1 MVKSG
6 IIVSVHL
13 RVTDGAGGPPGH
25 QVFTGPVIQ
34 VGRGP
39 GNNLQFQDS
48 RVSSVHGRIVIEG
61 DLVRYQDLGS
71 TNGSAV
77 VRRDKR
83 TAVLKGTGPGMKL
96 MRADQI
102 LLGDAER
109 PSSIHLEKIEI
120 HTGAQAAT
128 PTATVVAQRAL
139 GVVGIVAGLPEGE
152 TLARLL
158 ELLADLRTESDTG
171 SQTRKVLDFLIAAVP
186 GTSSAECFMQNTTGS
201 FAAVLTLGPDGTTPV
216 ATPPAS
222 TLIRRLQET
231 RETVLIH
238 DTRGTPDSSDSIRTL
253 PSRSVLLAP
262 LICDE
267 KLVGAIQVGSKLGG
281 VFTDR
286 ELDLVAVLAQQLSA
300 VLSGAR
306 LIERLTEAEARLQE
320 ECEYLK
326 ERLGHRPALE
336 EMVGSSP
343 GIEAVR
349 RQILAAAPARTTIL
363 IQGETGVGK
372 ELVARAVHEQSPRKN
387 ATFAVVNCSAL
398 APGLLE
404 SELFG
409 HKQGAFTGAH
419 RDRKGL
425 FEVAHQG
432 TLFLDEIGDLPRAL
446 QPKLLRCLEQGTILP
461 VGSTKTKQV
470 NVRVVAASNRNLEE
484 EVRAGR
490 FRQDLLF
497 RLNVFTLQVPPLRE
511 RRRDILGIAKIFLDR
526 FSAEHNRKFPGF
538 TPEAIAALEGYEWP
552 GNIRE
557 LRNEI
562 ERATLLTPKNIPVDR
577 SHFSERLGGG
587 QDLVGPVEG
596 TLKEVMS
603 RLETVVIQAALKRHD
618 GNRTQ
623 CAKSLGISRQAL
635 ITKIARYGL

>member
-1 MVKSG
+1 MVESG
-6 IIVSVHL
+6 FAISIRL
-13 RVTDGAGGPPGH
+13 LVTDGAGGPPSK
-25 QVFTGPVIQ
+25 QVFAGPVVQ

-39 GNNLQFQDS
+39 GNNLQFEDT
-48 RVSSVHGRIVIEG
+48 RVSSVHGRIVMEG
-61 DLVRYQDLGS
+61 DRVRYQDLGS

-77 VRRDKR
+77 LRKGKR
-83 TAVLKGTGPGMKL
+83 TAVHKDAGPGVEL
-96 MRADQI
+96 TRGDEI

-109 PSSIHLEKIEI
+109 PSCIRLEEI
-120 HTGAQAAT
+120 TTRAGARPAVSE
-128 PTATVVAQRAL
+128 ATVVAQRAL
-139 GVVGIVAGLPEGE
+139 GVVTSLPEGE

-158 ELLADLRTESDTG
+158 SLLAGLRTESDTF
-171 SQTRKVLDFLIAAVP
+171 SLTRRVLDFLIAAVP
-186 GTSSAECFMQNTTGS
+186 GASRAECFMKDTTGR
-201 FAAVLTLGPDGTTPV
+201 FAAVLAMGPEGTAPV

-222 TLIRRLQET
+222 KLIGRLQET

-238 DTRGTPDSSDSIRTL
+238 DTQDTPDSSASIRTM

-262 LICDE
+262 LICDQE
-267 KLVGAIQVGSKLGG
+267 LVGAIQVGSKLGG

-286 ELDLVAVLAQQLSA
+286 ELDLAAVLAQQLSA

-306 LIERLTEAEARLQE
+306 LIERLTEAEARLQG

-343 GIEAVR
+343 GI
-349 RQILAAAPARTTIL
+349 APSRTTIL

-387 ATFAVVNCSAL
+387 ATFAAVNCSAL

-409 HKQGAFTGAH
+409 HKKGAFTGAH
-419 RDRKGL
+419 RDRQGL

-432 TLFLDEIGDLPRAL
+432 TLFLDEIGDMPAAL

-461 VGSTKTKQV
+461 VGSTKPKQV

-484 EVRAGR
+484 EVQAGR

-497 RLNVFTLQVPPLRE
+497 RLNVFTMQVPPLRE
-511 RRRDILGIAKIFLDR
+511 RRQDILPIAKIFLDR
-526 FSAEHNRKFPGF
+526 FSAEHNRKLLGF
-538 TPEAIAALEGYEWP
+538 TPEAIAALEGYDWP

-562 ERATLLTPKNIPVDR
+562 ERATLLAPQNGPVDR
-577 SHFSERLGGG
+577 AHFSERLGGG
-587 QDLVGPVEG
+587 QDLVGPVQG
-596 TLKEVMS
+596 TLKDVMD
-603 RLETVVIQAALKRHD
+603 RLESVVLQAALKRHD

-635 ITKIARYGL
+635 IAKIARFGLE